1 LLGVA
6 FSKGKSTILMPPV
19 SCNNFKLDEK
29 ECKQIPTFGMK
40 AQQQMH
46 KYRQQRKDRKLVVTT
61 N

>member
-1 LLGVA
+1 
-6 FSKGKSTILMPPV
+6 MPPV

-46 KYRQQRKDRKLVVTT
+46 KYTQQRKDRKLVVTT